1 MDKLIFTA
9 LGAATNQSFQRVQLT
24 NDLANVSTVG
34 YKKSTTTRPET
45 VGFSGNGFGSRY
57 QAITPSRVDQV
68 DLSGGHHMQTGN
80 PTDIAMNNSVVL
92 GVQGAN
98 GETAFTRRGDLRQ
111 TENGLLETSTGNLVL
126 DDGGNPIT
134 IPENTLLS
142 IGSDGTVYGVDGNN
156 TAAVPIPIANL
167 MLRDASTTPLQR
179 REDGLYGALLPNGGF
194 GDFATGPE
202 PISITVGSLEGSN
215 SEPVE
220 IMVNLLDYYRSFE
233 TQMKIIKSTEEID
246 QSGTKMMSKG

>member
-134 IPENTLLS
+134 IPENT
-142 IGSDGTVYGVDGNN
+142 
-156 TAAVPIPIANL
+156 VPIPLANL